1 MASADVRCDRVSK
14 RYRVHARRG
23 SASRS
28 LAARAADALWQPTED
43 FWALRD
49 VSFEIARGETLGIVG
64 RNGAGKSTLLK
75 LLVGITA
82 PSEGE
87 ITIVGRLSALI
98 EVGSGFHPELTGREN
113 VFLSGAILG
122 MRRRDIAAR
131 LDSIADFSGVS
142 AFLDTPVKYYSSGMY
157 VRLGFAIAAHL
168 EPDILLVDEV
178 LAVGDIE
185 FQARCLQRIQEL
197 RRRGTTMVVVSHD
210 LGAVEQLSDRAILVE
225 SGKLAAAGSPH
236 DVIST
241 YQRLVSGP
249 DTLEQQEHAG
259 PDRQSPGTPDR
270 QDGDREVEEPA
281 AAIRIDGLTLHTD
294 DGVPILTAAGGRP
307 LVARVILVA
316 RTPVAASVTLSF
328 YDFHAGSLLAEC
340 TGTVAAHGMPGRLQ
354 VEFVLPELLLAS
366 GVYTLGATV
375 TPAGADRPT
384 AWRFGRT
391 TLYVQASRPARGV
404 FVQPYECRVAVL
416 PTAPAVVAPLSGS
429 FV

>member
-1 MASADVRCDRVSK
+1 MAPADVRCDRVSK

-28 LAARAADALWQPTED
+28 LAVRAADALWQPTED

-49 VSFEIARGETLGIVG
+49 VSFEIARAETLGIVG

-249 DTLEQQEHAG
+249 DTLEQEDVG
-259 PDRQSPGTPDR
+259 RDPESPGTPGR
-270 QDGDREVEEPA
+270 QDGDRDVEEPA

-294 DGVPILTAAGGRP
+294 DGVPILTATGGRP
-307 LVARVILVA
+307 LIARVILIA

-375 TPAGADRPT
+375 TPAGAVRPT

-391 TLYVQASRPARGV
+391 TLYVQGSRPARGV

-416 PTAPAVVAPLSGS
+416 PMASAGVAPLSGTL
-429 FV
+429 V